1 MSPVHMI
8 QPYQGRQLGCVMMG
22 GADSPAQV
30 TEGDYWLSCKGCGG
44 GGRGAVWKNAS
55 LADDLSI
62 HYQVSQSL
70 HPWLVS
76 RFSFMIVLRRMG
88 EQGCGSNYIYFDVGE
103 LMTMMVLAALHLDR
117 EELSFRV
124 YLKYVFSV
132 LGIKNK
138 ESQQMDKVTYFLG
151 PHRSVQLTL

>member
-1 MSPVHMI
+1 MW
-8 QPYQGRQLGCVMMG
+8 
-22 GADSPAQV
+22 
-30 TEGDYWLSCKGCGG
+30 E
-44 GGRGAVWKNAS
+44 NAS
-55 LADDLSI
+55 LADGLNI

-88 EQGCGSNYIYFDVGE
+88 EQGCGSNYISFDVGE

-117 EELSFRV
+117 EELSVWV
-124 YLKYVFSV
+124 YLRYVFSV
-132 LGIKNK
+132 YK

-151 PHRSVQLTL
+151 PHGSVQLTL